1 MEDSTSTPSAGAS
14 PKPAWPT
21 VAVPGQGTPRL
32 ARDQE
37 DTQSVDAVPG
47 QMAIAVD
54 GDHHGP
60 QNETG
65 TRGRDVGDRIPTLS
79 VGDRSSA
86 ADRSSEPA
94 VDLQVSAMG
103 TEFGDRSGDAPGP
116 SGDASQRLG
125 DGGFGPRR
133 ELGTGTADASTSGD
147 RSGTGDGG
155 DATDREGA
163 VLLDELRST
172 IGKYVVLPSEEAL
185 TAVAL
190 WVAAT
195 HIQTALQHAPR
206 LAVMSPT
213 KGCGKSRVL
222 DVLYET
228 VHDPMMTVNTSPAV
242 IFRTIGKIPPTLLVD
257 EADTIFSPKAAGDSE
272 ILRGLLNAGHQR
284 NRPAWRISGPEHK
297 PTPFPTFAMAAIA
310 GIGDLPDTITDRSV
324 VLRMQKRKPGEKVAP
339 FRTRYAAPELNAL
352 RDRLAAWLGPL
363 RGTAARMVPAMPV
376 EDRAADTWEPLVIIA
391 DLAGGH
397 WPAQAR
403 AACLAMTR
411 HEAVQDEQTSLKTRL
426 LRDIHRIFE
435 RAKNPEALPTLDLV
449 AALIQDADA
458 PWADHGAKG
467 LNAYHL
473 GNLLRDFGIGPVNY
487 RFDQGKQAKAYL
499 RNRFLDA
506 WARHCPDLA
515 QAEAPPEPAYGT
527 SPVRPTQRKPPTAP
541 AGSLPV
547 GLPGGS
553 AGPSGCPD
561 RTGSVSLRRIR
572 PRAGQRGDG
581 LSHRDGRIRTCP
593 AVRTCADQARDACN
607 GCDTVPLL
615 PLEHHDVQHRKPP
628 HSSPSGMARPR
639 PTSSSKLERSS
650 P

>member
-1 MEDSTSTPSAGAS
+1 MEDSTSAAAADAS
-14 PKPAWPT
+14 PQTVWPT
-21 VAVPGQGTPRL
+21 AAVPGEGIPWLRGDQGDAQT
-32 ARDQE
+32 AE
-37 DTQSVDAVPG
+37 AVPG

-54 GDHHGP
+54 GDQHGP
-60 QNETG
+60 RSETG
-65 TRGRDVGDRIPTLS
+65 VRGRKVGDRIS
-79 VGDRSSA
+79 AAVVGDRSPTGDRISALA
-86 ADRSSEPA
+86 ADP
-94 VDLQVSAMG
+94 QVSAAG
-103 TEFGDRSGDAPGP
+103 TE
-116 SGDASQRLG
+116 LG
-125 DGGFGPRR
+125 DGGGDAPQPFGDGDSGPQRS
-133 ELGTGTADASTSGD
+133 LGAGGEMGTDG
-147 RSGTGDGG
+147 RSGTGTVGTSDSGGASGTGDDGG
-155 DATDREGA
+155 ALASEGA
-163 VLLDELRST
+163 VLLDELRSK

-185 TAVAL
+185 TAVTL

-257 EADTIFSPKAAGDSE
+257 EADTIFSPKASGDSE

-339 FRTRYAAPELNAL
+339 FRSRYAAPELNAL

-363 RGTAARMVPAMPV
+363 RSTAARMVPAMPV

-397 WPAQAR
+397 WPDKAR

-426 LRDIHRIFE
+426 LRDIHRVFE
-435 RAKNPEALPTLDLV
+435 RANNPEALPTLDLV

-458 PWADHGAKG
+458 PWAEHGAKG

-473 GNLLRDFGIGPVNY
+473 GNLLRDFGIGPANY
-487 RFDQGKQAKAYL
+487 RFDQGRQAKAYL

-506 WARHCPDLA
+506 WARHCPDLV
-515 QAEAPPEPAYGT
+515 QADATPEPAHGT
-527 SPVRPTQRKPPTAP
+527 APARPTQGKPPAAP
-541 AGSLPV
+541 AGSLP
-547 GLPGGS
+547 GGP
-553 AGPSGCPD
+553 AGPK
-561 RTGSVSLRRIR
+561 RTL
-572 PRAGQRGDG
+572 
-581 LSHRDGRIRTCP
+581 
-593 AVRTCADQARDACN
+593 
-607 GCDTVPLL
+607 
-615 PLEHHDVQHRKPP
+615 
-628 HSSPSGMARPR
+628 
-639 PTSSSKLERSS
+639 
-650 P
+650 

>member
-1 MEDSTSTPSAGAS
+1 
-14 PKPAWPT
+14 
-21 VAVPGQGTPRL
+21 
-32 ARDQE
+32 
-37 DTQSVDAVPG
+37 
-47 QMAIAVD
+47 
-54 GDHHGP
+54 
-60 QNETG
+60 
-65 TRGRDVGDRIPTLS
+65 
-79 VGDRSSA
+79 
-86 ADRSSEPA
+86 
-94 VDLQVSAMG
+94 MG
-103 TEFGDRSGDAPGP
+103 TDGP
-116 SGDASQRLG
+116 SGT
-125 DGGFGPRR
+125 
-133 ELGTGTADASTSGD
+133 GTGSGAGGTADSGGASGAED
-147 RSGTGDGG
+147 DAGALTG
-155 DATDREGA
+155 EGA
-163 VLLDELRST
+163 ALLDELRTT
-172 IGKYVVLPSEEAL
+172 IGKYVVLPNEEAL
-185 TAVAL
+185 TAVTL

-257 EADTIFSPKAAGDSE
+257 EADTIFSPKASGDSE

-363 RGTAARMVPAMPV
+363 RGAAARMVPQMPV
-376 EDRAADTWEPLVIIA
+376 EDRAADTWEPLVIIG

-426 LRDIHRIFE
+426 LRDIHRVFE
-435 RAKNPEALPTLDLV
+435 RANNPEALSTQDLV

-458 PWADHGAKG
+458 PWAEHGAKG

-473 GNLLRDFGIGPVNY
+473 GNLLRDFDIRPANY
-487 RFDQGKQAKAYL
+487 RFDQGRQAKAYL

-515 QAEAPPEPAYGT
+515 DTDVKREPSPGT
-527 SPVRPTQRKPPTAP
+527 APVRRTQGKPPSAP

-547 GLPGGS
+547 GPPGGS
-553 AGPSGCPD
+553 AGLK
-561 RTGSVSLRRIR
+561 RTL
-572 PRAGQRGDG
+572 
-581 LSHRDGRIRTCP
+581 
-593 AVRTCADQARDACN
+593 
-607 GCDTVPLL
+607 
-615 PLEHHDVQHRKPP
+615 
-628 HSSPSGMARPR
+628 
-639 PTSSSKLERSS
+639 
-650 P
+650 